1 MAGYQIDH
9 DNQSPPE
16 GPELCVNNCG
26 FFGSSATNNMC
37 SKRHKAVLF
46 QQEQG
51 AKFASSMFGTSSPSN
66 IIKETFTAALLV
78 DAETKSV
85 EPMVVSV
92 QPSYVQDVAEVVALE
107 AVAKPKG
114 RTKPMYYL
122 Q

>member
-26 FFGSSATNNMC
+26 FFGSSATNMC
-37 SKRHKAVLF
+37 SKRHKAMLF

>member
-1 MAGYQIDH
+1 
-9 DNQSPPE
+9 
-16 GPELCVNNCG
+16 
-26 FFGSSATNNMC
+26 MC
-37 SKRHKAVLF
+37 SKCHKAVLF

-66 IIKETFTAALLV
+66 IIKETFTAALV

-114 RTKPMYYL
+114 RTKLMYYL